1 MLSTT
6 LQDGINKQIQH
17 EIQSAY
23 LYLAMSSYC
32 ESINLPGFARWLRVQ
47 WDEELQHSLKLYDY
61 VYARGGRVVLEAIE
75 KPPVE
80 YGTPMK
86 IFQQVLAHEEKV
98 TALINQ
104 LYGQAQKEND
114 YATQIELQWFVKEQV
129 EEEKNA
135 AEIIEQLKMIG
146 EGGPSLIMMDRH
158 LGSRGGK

>member
-61 VYARGGRVVLEAIE
+61 VFERGGRVVLEAIE

-80 YGTPMK
+80 FGTPMK
-86 IFQQVLAHEEKV
+86 IFQQVLAHEQKV

-114 YATQIELQWFVKEQV
+114 YATQIEMQWFVKEQV

-135 AEIIEQLKMIG
+135 TEIIEQLKMIG
-146 EGGPSLIMMDRH
+146 EAGPSLIMMDRH